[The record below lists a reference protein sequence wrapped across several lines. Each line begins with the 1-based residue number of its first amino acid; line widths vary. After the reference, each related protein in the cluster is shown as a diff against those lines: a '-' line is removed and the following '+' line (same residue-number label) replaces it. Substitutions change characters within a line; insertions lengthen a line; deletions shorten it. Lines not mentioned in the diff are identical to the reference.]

1 MVAVRLPDNALHGL
15 DSLVLVPF
23 PGLDDLLVPSSDHV
37 VVHAHAVPGPD
48 KQTGLLL
55 VAVAEGVE
63 MKTPENS

>member
-1 MVAVRLPDNALHGL
+1 MVAVLLPDNVLHGL
-15 DSLVLVPF
+15 DSLVLVLV

-37 VVHAHAVPGPD
+37 AVHAHAVPGPD
-48 KQTGLLL
+48 KQPGLLL